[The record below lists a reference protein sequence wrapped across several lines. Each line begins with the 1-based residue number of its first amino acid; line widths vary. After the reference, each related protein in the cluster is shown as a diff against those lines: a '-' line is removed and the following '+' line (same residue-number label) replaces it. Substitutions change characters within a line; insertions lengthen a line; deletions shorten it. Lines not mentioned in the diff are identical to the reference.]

1 MCVCVCVLSYEGW
14 RREQTGGLH
23 SSASPSSCT
32 PGTRAAT
39 CLRGFQYPPQVCVCV
54 FVCQCRLL
62 CLPKECSSLY
72 LYVCLVITYTLYT
85 HAHGGRRSLKRLE
98 RVLHLQLLP
107 KKKKRQQK
115 KPKQKK
121 PHSELEQSGQMMALS
136 SRGVPSSKALGAP
149 PPLPAPSGAILL
161 DAGVTNNVCFQ
172 PYVQLCAKEARFIS
186 KERPPRIDEASPGRE
201 QPISRAR

>member
-1 MCVCVCVLSYEGW
+1 MCTQRVHTVRWMCTCKGRGCTVGMCVCVCVLSYEGW

-107 KKKKRQQK
+107 KKKKEATKKKRQQK
-115 KPKQKK
+115 KT
-121 PHSELEQSGQMMALS
+121 
-136 SRGVPSSKALGAP
+136 
-149 PPLPAPSGAILL
+149 PL
-161 DAGVTNNVCFQ
+161 
-172 PYVQLCAKEARFIS
+172 
-186 KERPPRIDEASPGRE
+186 
-201 QPISRAR
+201 